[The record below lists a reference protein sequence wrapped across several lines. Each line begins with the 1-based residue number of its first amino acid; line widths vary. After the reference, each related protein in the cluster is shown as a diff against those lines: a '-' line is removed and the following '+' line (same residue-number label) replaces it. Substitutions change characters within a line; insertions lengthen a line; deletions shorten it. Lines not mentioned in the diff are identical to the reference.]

1 MSTAGNRKRDLWGP
15 KHFLG
20 TLLEYILFSGRWIL
34 APVYLGMLATLVV
47 LAYKFAEELI
57 VMIEN
62 AAHANMHEITLEIL
76 GLLDITLLANLI
88 LIVIFSGYEN
98 FVSKIGV
105 AENSEDRPSW
115 MGHVDYSG
123 LKIKL
128 VGSLVAISV
137 IELLKDFME
146 PEAIVSETE
155 TWRVAIHITFVV
167 SGLLFALMD
176 YMADK
181 RHTLNAHGGGHAPAH
196 SAAAPA
202 VPAAP
207 AAQYGEATSHEGRH

>member
-1 MSTAGNRKRDLWGP
+1 MSTGNDNKKDLWGP
-15 KHFLG
+15 KHFMG
-20 TLLEYILFSGRWIL
+20 TLIEYVLFSGRWIM
-34 APVYLGMLATLVV
+34 APVYLGMLVTLLV
-47 LAYKFAEELI
+47 LAYKFVEELI
-57 VMIEN
+57 VMVEGVV
-62 AAHANMHEITLEIL
+62 HSNMHEITLEIL

-88 LIVIFSGYEN
+88 LIIVFSGYEN

-105 AENSEDRPSW
+105 AENSEDRPAW

-146 PEAIVSETE
+146 PEAIIGDTQY
-155 TWRVAIHITFVV
+155 WRVVIHITFVV

-181 RHTLNAHGGGHAPAH
+181 RHTLNAHGAPAAGAH
-196 SAAAPA
+196 SAKK
-202 VPAAP
+202 
-207 AAQYGEATSHEGRH
+207 

>member
-1 MSTAGNRKRDLWGP
+1 VSTGNKTNKDLWGP

-20 TLLEYILFSGRWIL
+20 TLIEYVLFSGRWIM
-34 APVYLGMLATLVV
+34 APVYLGMLVTLIV
-47 LAYKFAEELI
+47 LAYKFVEELI
-57 VMIEN
+57 VMVEGIM
-62 AAHANMHEITLEIL
+62 HSNMHEVTLEII

-88 LIVIFSGYEN
+88 LIIVFSGYEN

-105 AENSEDRPSW
+105 AENSEDRPAW

-128 VGSLVAISV
+128 IGSLVAISV

-146 PEAIVSETE
+146 PEAIVGDTE
-155 TWRVAIHITFVV
+155 IWRVAIHLVFVV
-167 SGLLFALMD
+167 SGLLFSLMD

-181 RHTLNAHGGGHAPAH
+181 RHTLNAHGARTGAHA
-196 SAAAPA
+196 
-202 VPAAP
+202 
-207 AAQYGEATSHEGRH
+207 GSHE